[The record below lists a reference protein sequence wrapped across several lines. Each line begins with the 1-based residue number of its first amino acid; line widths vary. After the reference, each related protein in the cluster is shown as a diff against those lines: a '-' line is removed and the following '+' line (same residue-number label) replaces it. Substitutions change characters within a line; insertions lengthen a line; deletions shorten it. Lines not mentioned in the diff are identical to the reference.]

1 MKILKEHLKM
11 QKLSFMKE
19 FDNIDEILVFAI
31 AQEQNAVDFYT
42 GLAREAHSE
51 EMKRVFLEFA
61 GEEIR
66 HKKRL
71 TGIREQGIFN
81 MSTEKVADLK
91 IADYVID
98 VKATGKL
105 SYEEALVLAM
115 KREKAAFKLY
125 SNLAERA
132 PDRELKEIFESL
144 AMEESRHKL
153 RFELEYDEFVL
164 REN

>member
-1 MKILKEHLKM
+1 
-11 QKLSFMKE
+11 MKE
-19 FDNIDEILVFAI
+19 FKNVDAILMFAI
-31 AQEQNAVDFYT
+31 EQEQKAVDFYT
-42 GLAREAHSE
+42 ELAKEAQSE
-51 EMKRVFLEFA
+51 EMKKVFIEFA
-61 GEEIR
+61 AEEIK
-66 HKKRL
+66 HKQRL
-71 TGIREQGIFN
+71 TRIREEGVFTMPKQQ
-81 MSTEKVADLK
+81 VADLK
-91 IADYVID
+91 ISDYVVE
-98 VKATGKL
+98 VKASGKL

-132 PDRELKEIFESL
+132 PNDQLKDIFEAL

>member
-1 MKILKEHLKM
+1 MKSLNQLLKM
-11 QKLSFMKE
+11 LKLKFMKE
-19 FDNIDEILVFAI
+19 FNSVDEILLFAI
-31 AQEQNAVDFYT
+31 EQEQKAVDFYT
-42 GLAREAHSE
+42 GLAKEAHSE

-71 TGIREQGIFN
+71 TDIRDRGIFT
-81 MSTEKVADLK
+81 MPVEKVADLK
-91 IADYVID
+91 IADYTIE
-98 VKATGKL
+98 VKASGKL

-115 KREKAAFKLY
+115 KREKAAFRLY

-132 PDRELKEIFESL
+132 PDKALKDIFESL

-153 RFELEYDEFVL
+153 RFELEYDEYVL

>member
-1 MKILKEHLKM
+1 
-11 QKLSFMKE
+11 MKE

-31 AQEQNAVDFYT
+31 EQEQKAVDFYT
-42 GLAREAHSE
+42 GLAKEAHSD

-66 HKKRL
+66 HKGRL
-71 TGIREQGIFN
+71 SQIREQGVFTMPN
-81 MSTEKVADLK
+81 EKVADLK
-91 IADYVID
+91 IADYTVE
-98 VKATGKL
+98 VKATGRL
-105 SYEEALVLAM
+105 TYEEALVLAM
-115 KREKAAFKLY
+115 KREKSAFKLY

-132 PDRELKEIFESL
+132 PNKELKEIFQSL

>member
-1 MKILKEHLKM
+1 MLKI
-11 QKLSFMKE
+11 MKE
-19 FDNIDEILVFAI
+19 FENADAILLFAI
-31 AQEQNAVDFYT
+31 EQEQKAVEFYT
-42 GLAREAHSE
+42 GLAKEAHSE

-91 IADYVID
+91 IADYMIE

-105 SYEEALVLAM
+105 SYEETLVLAM

-132 PDRELKEIFESL
+132 PDKELKEIFESL

-153 RFELEYDEFVL
+153 RFELEYDEYVL

>member
-1 MKILKEHLKM
+1 
-11 QKLSFMKE
+11 MKE
-19 FDNIDEILVFAI
+19 FENIDEILAFAI
-31 AQEQNAVDFYT
+31 GQEQKAVDFYT
-42 GLAREAHSE
+42 GLAKEAHSE

-71 TGIREQGIFN
+71 TTLLEQGVFT
-81 MSTEKVADLK
+81 MPTEKVADMK
-91 IADYVID
+91 IADYTVE
-98 VKATGKL
+98 VKASGKL

-115 KREKAAFKLY
+115 KREKAAFRLY
-125 SNLAERA
+125 TNLAERA
-132 PDRELKEIFESL
+132 PNKELKEIFESL

-153 RFELEYDEFVL
+153 RFEVEYDEYVL